1 MADSS
6 QATPKGKIF
15 DSRYQIFEIVGR
27 GASSVV
33 YRAKHVLNDDK
44 EIALKVLLPNKGKE
58 HNSDLLRHESLAL
71 ITARHKN
78 VIRLEDF
85 RSVDSICYLAM
96 EYAPEANLSVYC
108 QKQETRIPV
117 AQAERFFMQI
127 TEALAFLHNI
137 GMLHRDIK
145 PENILVINNRQ
156 VRLSDFGVATLPGQ
170 TTTSD
175 ELQKGVGTLD
185 YMAPEIFKGE
195 ASGPGSD
202 VYSLALT
209 FYEIFSG
216 HHPFKNLSL
225 AQAMDARE
233 QMSIAPLHVINKE
246 IPVHLSKAISI
257 ALEGDLEKRFYNAIE
272 LLNFLKNKDQ
282 IIAEEAA
289 IADPLGELVQE
300 VPVVPVKPVVSK
312 TPTEKIQVKLAPE
325 PRFEFGAPEKNQV
338 EVEEQAENWD
348 DYDEEEFADLED
360 LTIDSSSE
368 NNTDYVHVSP
378 PEVVE
383 DFYDELETAQEEVHG
398 HADRDTPA
406 NYNDF
411 NYQQP
416 VLNDR
421 RTPLWQTL
429 LFYLVAIGVGYFAY
443 QSFFAGSAELSPES
457 QVAGNETTND
467 SELNF
472 PLLPAGIYSGAI
484 NGLTSQGS
492 TPLTLIS
499 LPNSNQIAVLV
510 GIPGW
515 QPVLIDAETLEAK
528 GTSGLLSVKSNGI
541 VLHLQGS
548 VVDGIISGTYK
559 NNTNNTEGTWS
570 ITPAQS

>member
-6 QATPKGKIF
+6 QAAPKGKIF

-96 EYAPEANLSVYC
+96 EYAPEANLSVYF
-108 QKQETRIPV
+108 QKHESKIPV
-117 AQAERFFMQI
+117 AQAERFFLQI

-233 QMSIAPLHVINKE
+233 QMAIAPLHVINKE
-246 IPVHLSKAISI
+246 IPVYLSKAISI
-257 ALEGDLEKRFYNAIE
+257 ALEVDLEKRFYNAIE

-282 IIAEEAA
+282 GGEEEAV
-289 IADPLGELVQE
+289 ADPLGELVQE
-300 VPVVPVKPVVSK
+300 VKAAPVQTVVTRK

-325 PRFEFGAPEKNQV
+325 PIVTVTES
-338 EVEEQAENWD
+338 EEEAESWD
-348 DYDEEEFADLED
+348 DYDEDQFADLED
-360 LTIDSSSE
+360 LIVEPEVKTASE
-368 NNTDYVHVSP
+368 YVEVTPH
-378 PEVVE
+378 EVVE
-383 DFYDELETAQEEVHG
+383 DFYDELEDESPQG

-406 NYNDF
+406 NFNDF
-411 NYQQP
+411 NYQQQI
-416 VLNDR
+416 LHDR
-421 RTPLWQTL
+421 KTPLWQTL
-429 LFYLVAIGVGYFAY
+429 LFYAIAIGIGYFAY
-443 QSFFAGSAELSPES
+443 NSFFANPVTES
-457 QVAGNETTND
+457 GEEQVAESTT
-467 SELNF
+467 STTEMNF

-484 NGLTSQGS
+484 NGLTSAGA

-528 GTSGLLSVKSNGI
+528 EASGLLSVKSNGI

-548 VVDGIISGTYK
+548 AVDGIISGTYK

-570 ITPAQS
+570 IAPAQS